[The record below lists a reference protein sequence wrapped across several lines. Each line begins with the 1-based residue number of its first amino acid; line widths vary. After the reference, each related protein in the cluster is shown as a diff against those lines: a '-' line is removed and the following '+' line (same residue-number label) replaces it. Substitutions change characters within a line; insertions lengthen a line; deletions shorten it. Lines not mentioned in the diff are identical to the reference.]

1 MNKLTFFIIVLT
13 ALLGT
18 GCTKAVKIDGIYVD
32 FNKIEKVKKQVQ
44 KGDPKYLPA
53 YTRLLEKAETALTEK
68 LPSVTDKMGVPPSG
82 DKHDY
87 LSMGPYWWPDT
98 TKPDGLPYI
107 RRDGEVNPETRG
119 EFVDTDAKNKLFSNV
134 ETLGWAYYFSGEKR
148 YAEKALQLLETWFV
162 NPETRM
168 NPNLNFAQGIPGR
181 MDGRGIGI
189 IDWSGINKIISPI
202 QILDAHA
209 ILPEA
214 TKTLLFE
221 WFEEYLGWL
230 LNSEYGRDEDD
241 YSNNHGTW
249 YDVQVVGIQM
259 MLGKTEMAR
268 TRLEQAKTKRI
279 VSQIEPDGS
288 QPLELARTKSL
299 GYSTMNLR
307 GFLHL
312 AFMGEKLGVGLWNFE
327 SEDGRSILKALNFL
341 LPFAQGEKQ
350 WEYQQLGDIDD
361 AIESLKTD
369 FLMAAGI
376 AGNPEFIIVAQSVK
390 QPQNLL
396 ETLLYPL
403 PEELQQIK

>member
-1 MNKLTFFIIVLT
+1 MNKLTFFIIVIT

-32 FNKIEKVKKQVQ
+32 FYKIEKVKKQVQ
-44 KGDPKYLPA
+44 KGDQKYLPA
-53 YTRLLEKAETALTEK
+53 YTRLLEKAEMALAEK
-68 LPSVTDKMGVPPSG
+68 SPSVTDKKRVPPSG

-98 TKPDGLPYI
+98 TKPGGLPYI

-134 ETLGWAYYFSGEKR
+134 ETLGWAYYFSGEKK

-168 NPNLNFAQGIPGR
+168 NPNLNFAQGIQGR

-202 QILDAHA
+202 QILNAHG
-209 ILPEA
+209 ILPET
-214 TKTLLFE
+214 TKILLFE
-221 WFEEYLGWL
+221 WFEEYLDWL

-241 YSNNHGTW
+241 YFNNHGTW

-259 MLGKTEMAR
+259 MLGKIEMAK

-288 QPLELARTKSL
+288 QPLELERTKSL

-327 SEDGRSILKALNFL
+327 SEDGRSIQKALGFL
-341 LPFAQGEKQ
+341 LPFAQGEKK
-350 WEYQQLGDIDD
+350 WEYQQLGDLDD

-376 AGNPEFIIVAQSVK
+376 AGNPEFITVAQSVK

-403 PEELQQIK
+403 SEE

>member
-1 MNKLTFFIIVLT
+1 
-13 ALLGT
+13 
-18 GCTKAVKIDGIYVD
+18 
-32 FNKIEKVKKQVQ
+32 
-44 KGDPKYLPA
+44 
-53 YTRLLEKAETALTEK
+53 
-68 LPSVTDKMGVPPSG
+68 
-82 DKHDY
+82 
-87 LSMGPYWWPDT
+87 
-98 TKPDGLPYI
+98 LPYI

-134 ETLGWAYYFSGEKR
+134 ETLGWAYYFSGEKK

-162 NPETRM
+162 SPETRM

-202 QILDAHA
+202 QILDAHG

-214 TKTLLFE
+214 TKTQLFD
-221 WFEEYLGWL
+221 WFEEYLDWL

-241 YSNNHGTW
+241 YFNNHGTW

-259 MLGKTEMAR
+259 MLGKIEMAK

-279 VSQIEPDGS
+279 VSQIESDGS
-288 QPLELARTKSL
+288 QPLELERTKSL

-327 SEDGRSILKALNFL
+327 SEDGRSIQKALGFL
-341 LPFAQGEKQ
+341 LPFAQGEKK
-350 WEYQQLGDIDD
+350 WEYQQLGDLDD
-361 AIESLKTD
+361 AIESLKID

-376 AGNPEFIIVAQSVK
+376 AGNPGFIAVAQSVK

-403 PEELQQIK
+403 PGE